1 MLAAVNLKNA
11 LFDEFSSGR
20 SGALAF
26 GNAWASYFKAGT
38 LAGIPPLPAQVDAGV
53 AQLRAAM
60 ALTGNATAAEGAAT
74 MRTALVA
81 FWTHLQSNAAAYWSG
96 ATPGAPSAF
105 LASVDA
111 ALVGAF
117 AANLTPDTTRVNAVT
132 RLADALHLGG
142 IGGTLTIA
150 STPVPIL

>member
-11 LFDEFSSGR
+11 LFDEFSAGR
-20 SGALAF
+20 SGALAL
-26 GNAWASYFKAGT
+26 GNAWTSYFKAAT

-60 ALTGNATAAEGAAT
+60 VFTGNATAAEGAAT

-81 FWTHLQSNAAAYWSG
+81 FWSHLQSNADAYWSG
-96 ATPGAPSAF
+96 AAPGAPSAF
-105 LASVDA
+105 LASVDD

-117 AANLTPDTTRVNAVT
+117 AANLTPDTTRANAVT

-150 STPVPIL
+150 GTPVPII